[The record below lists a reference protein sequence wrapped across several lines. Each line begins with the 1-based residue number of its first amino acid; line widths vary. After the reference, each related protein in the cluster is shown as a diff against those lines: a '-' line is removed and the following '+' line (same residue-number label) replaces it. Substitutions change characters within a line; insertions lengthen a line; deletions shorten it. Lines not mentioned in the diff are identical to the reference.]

1 MSNVAGKI
9 IPRPMGDYSATV
21 TYSFLDMV
29 TLDNKLYI
37 ARQSDLLGVSPTD
50 TSKWALLI
58 DGKTD
63 VTALETTMNQKF
75 IEVNDKVDNI
85 QVGGRNLIWKSRIVN
100 SNCTTFTYDEA
111 TNTWDCVAAPGSNAF
126 GYGFKISSGRNLII
140 PRGRTF
146 IVSLEVKPDIDIE
159 WWFDANNSFSGNTT
173 SSNDNDDMSK
183 RKNSSRSLVAGRW
196 TKVWFSYTAKEDT
209 DYELFDSG
217 TIWGIV
223 TTDCESDVHFQFR
236 NVMGELA
243 TIPSEYT
250 PAPEDVEAEID
261 QQITAVSQQVTTVN
275 SRVDTLTGDPANYSQ
290 LNPSTASKWGFTY
303 DDTADGRWYT
313 MKTIQRDCYIS
324 NFYDCLGG
332 ETFKIE
338 FEISTSCQGDISK
351 DGSTFGYTST
361 TIGLYGFDSTR
372 VPLTNSGIVYAQR
385 VFGSADA
392 PQTEVSSIVTLSAI
406 VKSFRVFIQTDAYEN
421 FSGTIKVRNISVSK
435 VRALEDSAANALSKA
450 QEALDKA
457 TALEAKL
464 NSLTMT
470 INTTTGNLEWR
481 VDE

>member
-37 ARQSDLLGVSPTD
+37 ARQSNLLGVSPTD

-75 IEVNDKVDNI
+75 TEVNDKVDNI
-85 QVGGRNLIWKSRIVN
+85 QVGGRNLIRNSYIIN
-100 SNCTTFTYDEA
+100 SNCTTFTYDKA

-126 GYGFKISSGRNLII
+126 GYGFKISSGRNIII

-146 IVSLEVKPDIDIE
+146 IVSLEVKPDVDSK
-159 WWFDANNSFSGNTT
+159 WWFDGNNSYSGNTT
-173 SSNDNDDMSK
+173 NSNDNDDMSK

-196 TKVWFSYTAKEDT
+196 TKVWFSYTAKEDV

-223 TTDCESDVHFQFR
+223 TTDNEIDVHFQFR

-250 PAPEDVEAEID
+250 PALEDVD
-261 QQITAVSQQVTTVN
+261 QQFAEVNTRIDNIQVGGRNLLLNSDFSQGRTN
-275 SRVDTLTGDPANYSQ
+275 WDGAN
-290 LNPSTASKWGFTY
+290 
-303 DDTADGRWYT
+303 
-313 MKTIQRDCYIS
+313 
-324 NFYDCLGG
+324 
-332 ETFKIE
+332 
-338 FEISTSCQGDISK
+338 
-351 DGSTFGYTST
+351 ST
-361 TIGLYGFDSTR
+361 TIIVITSDDKTVLEIDSTTSTSTVR
-372 VPLTNSGIVYAQR
+372 GLANYVLQNVELSTSY
-385 VFGSADA
+385 
-392 PQTEVSSIVTLSAI
+392 TLSGKVYVEQSATISVGAWYANNGWNSIKEFSVQVEPGWHNLHSTFTSDSVYDNLI
-406 VKSFRVFIQTDAYEN
+406 VGFGVSKGLKALLYHPKLEK
-421 FSGTIKVRNISVSK
+421 GTIATDWTPAPEDLSSV
-435 VRALEDSAANALSKA
+435 ANTAATQA

-457 TALEAKL
+457 AALEAKL

>member
-37 ARQSDLLGVSPTD
+37 ARQSNLLGVSPTD

-75 IEVNDKVDNI
+75 TEVNDKVDNI
-85 QVGGRNLIWKSRIVN
+85 QVGGRNLIRN
-100 SNCTTFTYDEA
+100 SYITNNNSGLGFTTFNYDKA
-111 TNTWDCVAAPGSNAF
+111 TNTWDCVAPMGSESYGVGINITSNNAI
-126 GYGFKISSGRNLII
+126 KI

-146 IVSLEVKPDIDIE
+146 IISLEVKSDVDVPWRCDVNNR
-159 WWFDANNSFSGNTT
+159 FDGYSSG
-173 SSNDNDDMSK
+173 SNDNDIVSK
-183 RKNSSRSLVAGRW
+183 RKFSSPTSLVAGRW
-196 TKVWFSYTAKEDT
+196 TKVWFSYTAS
-209 DYELFDSG
+209 DSG
-217 TIWGIV
+217 DYDLCDANSFWGIV
-223 TTDCESDVHFQFR
+223 TTNCEADVHLQFR

-250 PAPEDVEAEID
+250 PAPEDVD
-261 QQITAVSQQVTTVN
+261 QQVTEVN

-313 MKTIQRDCYIS
+313 MKTLKRDCFIS
-324 NFYDCLGG
+324 DFYDCLGG

-338 FEISTSCQGDISK
+338 FEISTSCMGTTTRGGTDIVYLGTAIGIFGCDEVVNGPANNITYSERVVATE
-351 DGSTFGYTST
+351 DAPIITVSSTV
-361 TIGLYGFDSTR
+361 TIG
-372 VPLTNSGIVYAQR
+372 N
-385 VFGSADA
+385 A
-392 PQTEVSSIVTLSAI
+392 PRR
-406 VKSFRVFIQTDAYEN
+406 FRVFIQTDGFEN
-421 FSGTIKVRNISVSK
+421 FSGTLKVRNISVSK
-435 VRALEDSAANALSKA
+435 VRALEDSVANALSKA

-457 TALEAKL
+457 AALEAKL

>member
-9 IPRPMGDYSATV
+9 IPRPMGNYSATV

-37 ARQSDLLGVSPTD
+37 ARQSNLLGVSPTD

-75 IEVNDKVDNI
+75 TEVNDKVDNI

-100 SNCTTFTYDEA
+100 SKCTTFTYDEA

-250 PAPEDVEAEID
+250 PAPEDVEAE
-261 QQITAVSQQVTTVN
+261 VNEVNKQVATVN

-290 LNPSTASKWGFTY
+290 LNPSTASKWNFTY

-313 MKTIQRDCYIS
+313 MKTLKRDCFIS
-324 NFYDCLGG
+324 DFYDCLGG

-338 FEISTSCQGDISK
+338 FEVSTSCMG
-351 DGSTFGYTST
+351 T
-361 TIGLYGFDSTR
+361 TTR
-372 VPLTNSGIVYAQR
+372 GGTDIVYLGTSIGIFGCDEIRDSPANNIIYSKR
-385 VFGSADA
+385 VVASEDA
-392 PQTEVSSIVTLSAI
+392 PVIAVSSTVTMESM
-406 VKSFRVFIQTDAYEN
+406 SRRFRVFIQTDGFEN

-450 QEALDKA
+450 QEALDKVA
-457 TALEAKL
+457 ALEAKL